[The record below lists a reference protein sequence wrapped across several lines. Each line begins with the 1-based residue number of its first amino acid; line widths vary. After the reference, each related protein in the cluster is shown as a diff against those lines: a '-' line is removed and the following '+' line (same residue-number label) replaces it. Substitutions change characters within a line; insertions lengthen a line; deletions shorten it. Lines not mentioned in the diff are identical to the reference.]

1 MSSGTRYCWQRLLQG
16 EEPCERDR
24 ERTNLWFVRSFAKRR
39 LAKFNGCSSDR
50 FVVHLMECQWRYNHR
65 NDNLVRELANIL
77 KRHESRTSVYAM
89 HNDTLL
95 AMDIISERQEIS
107 DQIDF
112 DMETPA
118 VQKKFIPPFDSI
130 WRIINTN
137 LFRKKSFIF

>member
-1 MSSGTRYCWQRLLQG
+1 
-16 EEPCERDR
+16 
-24 ERTNLWFVRSFAKRR
+24 
-39 LAKFNGCSSDR
+39 
-50 FVVHLMECQWRYNHR
+50 MECQWRYNHR

>member
-77 KRHESRTSVYAM
+77 KRHESRTLYFTADPHFSGSVFV
-89 HNDTLL
+89 D
-95 AMDIISERQEIS
+95 
-107 DQIDF
+107 
-112 DMETPA
+112 
-118 VQKKFIPPFDSI
+118 
-130 WRIINTN
+130 RIQVE
-137 LFRKKSFIF
+137 